1 MSGFATRN
9 TSEYTKVVAT
19 KPKVMRH
26 ILDQGY
32 NVAWSDADAYWLR
45 NPFTLFD
52 RSPDLVVAWSNA
64 SELLEGGAYPAG
76 ELLGKLC
83 MSINSHSVAGLIIKE
98 LVGDICM

>member
-1 MSGFATRN
+1 
-9 TSEYTKVVAT
+9 
-19 KPKVMRH
+19 MRH

-64 SELLEGGAYPAG
+64 SELLEGGTYPAG
-76 ELLGKLC
+76 ELLGKLRMHLAMC
-83 MSINSHSVAGLIIKE
+83 GWAYHHGNGWGYLSVTLQGFAGN
-98 LVGDICM
+98 